1 MASRSMASLAAAL
14 SGVVVLAIGATQS
27 AAQGSAVMAQ
37 AQSETRPVIRFDN
50 PPAARPENPPVAR
63 PAGRPEHR
71 PAVRT
76 ENPLSGIPPE
86 NERPPRQEKNE

>member
-14 SGVVVLAIGATQS
+14 SGIVVLAIGATQS

-37 AQSETRPVIRFDN
+37 AQSETRPVIRLDN
-50 PPAARPENPPVAR
+50 PPAAGPENPPVAR